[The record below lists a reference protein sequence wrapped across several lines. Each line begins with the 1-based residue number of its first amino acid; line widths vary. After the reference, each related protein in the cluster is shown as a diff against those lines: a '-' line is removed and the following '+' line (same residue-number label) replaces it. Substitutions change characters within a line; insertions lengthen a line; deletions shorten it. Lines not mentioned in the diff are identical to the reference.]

1 MDLNTENIINNNKI
15 DLIKKINER
24 LVNEKN
30 AKSLNK
36 EFINNII
43 FIYTPPKVASTSLVS
58 SIRLSAP
65 HKFNVIHIHDEKMLG
80 SLIHTNL
87 EGITINDIISYNKK
101 LGKNI
106 FVIDVFRD
114 PIERKIS
121 EYFEQLS
128 SLHFNNKEEN
138 LLSYPI
144 QKIID
149 RFNKIFPHIG
159 NEDYFKEKYNIE
171 IPPLFDFEKK
181 YILKEE
187 NGIKYIKLR
196 MNDISS
202 WNKILSEILET
213 EIIII
218 KDYET
223 ESKLIGELY
232 HKFKEIYQL
241 PYSYFIELNNSP
253 LLSYYYNNEEKKEY
267 LDKWLNRI
275 DNHSIKPYT
284 KKEYDFYLKLCV
296 ENRYYNH
303 FIQINHYMDNGCVCK
318 FCSIKRNEIIEKI
331 KKGEKINNEK
341 IIHNSES
348 IKREIMLNRKKL
360 FLENKYKTNT
370 LTSQVKMKNTMN
382 NIVFTSFQK

>member
-1 MDLNTENIINNNKI
+1 MEVTTENIINNKTE
-15 DLIKKINER
+15 LLKRINEK
-24 LVNEKN
+24 LINEKSF
-30 AKSLNK
+30 KCTTNK
-36 EFINNII
+36 EVLNNII

-58 SIRLSAP
+58 SIRLFAS
-65 HKFNVIHIHDEKMLG
+65 HKFNIIHIHDEKMIG
-80 SLIHTNL
+80 SLIHMNL
-87 EGITINDIISYNKK
+87 EGITINDIILYNKES
-101 LGKNI
+101 GKNI
-106 FVIDVFRD
+106 YVIDVFRD

-149 RFNKIFPHIG
+149 RFNKIFPHIS

-171 IPPLFDFEKK
+171 ILDRFDFDKK

-196 MNDISS
+196 MNDISVWS
-202 WNKILSEILET
+202 EILSEILGT

-223 ESKLIGELY
+223 ENKLIGELY
-232 HKFKEIYQL
+232 NRFKETYQI

-253 LLSYYYNNEEKKEY
+253 LLSYYYDDQEKKKY
-267 LDKWLNRI
+267 LDKWLHKI
-275 DNHSIKPYT
+275 DNHFIKPYT
-284 KKEYDFYLKLCV
+284 SEEYDFYLKLCI

-303 FIQINHYMDNGCVCK
+303 FIQSNHYMDNGCLCK
-318 FCSIKRNEIIEKI
+318 FCSIKRREIIEKV
-331 KKGEKINNEK
+331 KKGDIIDNEK
-341 IIHNSES
+341 IIHNTQL
-348 IKREIMLNRKKL
+348 IQREIILNHKKR
-360 FLENKYKTNT
+360 FIKNDKANKLPLNE
-370 LTSQVKMKNTMN
+370 VKIKNTMN
-382 NIVFTSFQK
+382 NIVFNSFPK